1 MYTWNPNTSN
11 SSIDEIIRGIT
22 WKPFNPIK
30 KIKKKNE
37 KKKKKKKKNKSRY
50 TTIKFCATPQRKSLD
65 NELSKKF
72 SFDCFKYKDV
82 ASSTTG
88 YHKKEDRAK
97 GAVALKQY
105 RLAKSLYIQAA
116 MHRLW
121 HCKKFCC
128 HCEDHGHKQARISC
142 LYQAKLLLEKI

>member
-1 MYTWNPNTSN
+1 MYHWNPNTST
-11 SSIDEIIRGIT
+11 SSASLDDIIRGIT
-22 WKPFNPIK
+22 WEPFK
-30 KIKKKNE
+30 LEEKI
-37 KKKKKKKKNKSRY
+37 KKKKKKKKKKYKTVN
-50 TTIKFCATPQRKSLD
+50 FCSQTLQRKSLD
-65 NELSKKF
+65 NELSKRF
-72 SFDCFKYKDV
+72 SFNCFKYKDV
-82 ASSTTG
+82 ASSTAG

-97 GAVALKQY
+97 GAAAMKQY

-142 LYQAKLLLEKI
+142 LYQAKLLMEKI

>member
-1 MYTWNPNTSN
+1 MYHWNPNTST
-11 SSIDEIIRGIT
+11 STASLDDIIKGIT
-22 WKPFNPIK
+22 WKPFKLEK
-30 KIKKKNE
+30 KQKR
-37 KKKKKKKKNKSRY
+37 KKKKKKKKKYKVLN
-50 TTIKFCATPQRKSLD
+50 FCSSIPQRKSLD
-65 NELSKKF
+65 NELTKRF
-72 SFDCFKYKDV
+72 SFTCFRYKDLA
-82 ASSTTG
+82 ASTAA

-97 GAVALKQY
+97 GAAAAKQY

-142 LYQAKLLLEKI
+142 LYQAKLLMEKI